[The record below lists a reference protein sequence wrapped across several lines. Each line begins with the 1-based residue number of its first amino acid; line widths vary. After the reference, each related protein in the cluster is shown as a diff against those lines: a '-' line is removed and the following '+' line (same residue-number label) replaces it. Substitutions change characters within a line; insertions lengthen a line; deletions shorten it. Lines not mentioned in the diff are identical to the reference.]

1 MPRKKISYI
10 EWLLNR
16 VGIIAYCLSDGT
28 RYEGLAEAL
37 QLMPYYFDES
47 IKFEENTV
55 INAMDS
61 RVYFYESVLHKECP
75 GDPVSLLE
83 VMVES
88 AVRYA
93 NFSGMEN
100 PGYYF
105 IVMLEESGL
114 IVYDDMHYD
123 NVVYEKV
130 VYDIIVRVNRRLYGE
145 DGVGGFFPIT
155 LGVSTYNAARTDFW
169 KQMCTYWCMKEG
181 ST

>member
-1 MPRKKISYI
+1 MPRKKISYL

-16 VGIIAYCLSDGT
+16 VGIIAFCPSDSS
-28 RYEGLAEAL
+28 RFEGLMMAL
-37 QLMPYYFDES
+37 SCTPYYFDGS

-55 INAMDS
+55 VNAMDS

-75 GDPVSLLE
+75 TQTVSLLE
-83 VMVES
+83 VMVET

-114 IVYDDMHYD
+114 IKFDDLHYD
-123 NVVYEKV
+123 SDAVHE
-130 VYDIIVRVNRRLYGE
+130 IIMTANRRLYGT

>member
-1 MPRKKISYI
+1 MPRKKISYL

-16 VGIIAYCLSDGT
+16 VGIIAFCLTDGT
-28 RYEGLAEAL
+28 RYEGLL
-37 QLMPYYFDES
+37 QVLDHTTYHFDGS

-61 RVYFYESVLHKECP
+61 RLYFYESVLHKECP
-75 GDPVSLLE
+75 SDPVSLLE

-93 NFSGMEN
+93 NFSGMES
-100 PGYYF
+100 PEYYF
-105 IVMLEESGL
+105 IIMLEETGL
-114 IVYDDMHYD
+114 IKFDDLNYDAGE
-123 NVVYEKV
+123 VF
-130 VYDIIVRVNRRLYGE
+130 DIIDTANHRLYGT

>member
-1 MPRKKISYI
+1 MPRKKINYF

-16 VGIIAYCLSDGT
+16 VGIIACCLSDGT
-28 RYEGLAEAL
+28 RYGRLLAAL
-37 QLMPYYFDES
+37 HYIPYYFDGS
-47 IKFEENTV
+47 IKFEENSV

-61 RVYFYESVLHKECP
+61 RVYFYETVLHKECP
-75 GDPVSLLE
+75 ADPVTLLE
-83 VMVES
+83 VMIET

-93 NFSGMEN
+93 NFSGMES
-100 PGYYF
+100 PEYYF
-105 IVMLEESGL
+105 IIMLEESGL
-114 IVYDDMHYD
+114 IEFDDLHYMHD
-123 NVVYEKV
+123 PKGADE
-130 VYDIIVRVNRRLYGE
+130 IINTANRRLYGT

>member
-16 VGIIAYCLSDGT
+16 VGIINYCLTDGT
-28 RYEGLAEAL
+28 RYYGLL
-37 QLMPYYFDES
+37 TMLNKVTYHFDGS

-55 INAMDS
+55 INTADS
-61 RVYFYESVLHKECP
+61 RLYFYESVLHKDCP
-75 GDPVSLLE
+75 CDPVTLLE
-83 VMVES
+83 VMVET

-93 NFSGMEN
+93 NFSGMES
-100 PGYYF
+100 PEYYF
-105 IVMLEESGL
+105 IIMLEEAGL
-114 IVYDDMHYD
+114 IAFDDLNYDAG
-123 NVVYEKV
+123 EAF
-130 VYDIIVRVNRRLYGE
+130 DIIDAANHRLYGA